1 MKKTSALNV
10 MLMVILTA
18 AVLPLP
24 GCQSAYYST
33 MEMLGHPKREIL
45 VEKVEDARDSQTEVK
60 VQFQTALE
68 KFAQVVNFSGGE
80 LEQKYKELKKEYE
93 KSQSKS
99 KAVEKRIADVKSVA
113 TALFDE
119 WLKELE
125 QYASQEYRTKSEQQ
139 LNQTR
144 QRYDK
149 LIGAMDRSSEKIA
162 PVLVVFKDQ
171 VLFLKHNLNAQAVA
185 SLQGELLSMEADVGS
200 LIREME
206 ISIAE
211 ADAFIDSMMGQ
222 M

>member
-10 MLMVILTA
+10 MLTAILLA
-18 AVLPLP
+18 AVLVLP

-68 KFAQVVNFSGGE
+68 KFSQVVNFEGGE

-99 KAVEKRIADVKSVA
+99 KAVAKRIADVKNVA
-113 TALFDE
+113 NALFEE
-119 WLKELE
+119 WQKELE
-125 QYASQEYRTKSEQQ
+125 QYSSQEYRAKSELQ

-144 QRYDK
+144 QKCEK
-149 LIGAMDRSSEKIA
+149 LIGAMDRASEKIT

-185 SLQGELLSMEADVGS
+185 SLQGELATMEADIGS
-200 LIREME
+200 LVREME
-206 ISIAE
+206 IAIAE
-211 ADAFIDSMMGQ
+211 ADAFINAMTEEQ
-222 M
+222 

>member
-1 MKKTSALNV
+1 MEKTSALNA
-10 MLMVILTA
+10 MLSVILTA
-18 AVLPLP
+18 AVLVLP

-60 VQFQTALE
+60 VQFQSALE
-68 KFAQVVNFSGGE
+68 KFSQVVNFSGGE
-80 LEQKYKELKKEYE
+80 LEQKYNELKKEYE
-93 KSQSKS
+93 KSRSKS
-99 KAVEKRIADVKSVA
+99 KNVAKRIADVKNVA

-119 WLKELE
+119 WQKELD
-125 QYASQEYRTKSEQQ
+125 QYSSQEYRTKSEQQ

-144 QRYDK
+144 QKCEK
-149 LIGAMDRSSEKIA
+149 LIGAMDRASEKIA

-185 SLQGELLSMEADVGS
+185 SLQGELATMEADIGALV
-200 LIREME
+200 REME

-211 ADAFIDSMMGQ
+211 ADAFIEQ
-222 M
+222 MLQQ